1 MFGVRGAVV
10 AVCSLV
16 LAGASSVPAPA
27 SEPGKVI
34 ACEGAENTTYSPGL
48 TLLPKRVSLKAVS
61 DYSCHGLGPAPVPA
75 AGLSV
80 GESPAAS
87 CVTVNSPRVRER
99 VRYADG
105 RKSVIVY
112 GESIAVRAAGVM
124 VVTLTGRVTE
134 GLGAGGTARRTVRM
148 LPAEPPTACLTPAG
162 LGGVTGV
169 GALRITTG

>member
-1 MFGVRGAVV
+1 MFGVRGVVV

-16 LAGASSVPAPA
+16 LTGVSSVPAPA
-27 SEPGKVI
+27 SEPGEVI
-34 ACEGAENTTYSPGL
+34 ACEGAENTRYSPGL
-48 TLLPKRVSLKAVS
+48 TLLPKKVSLKAVS
-61 DYSCHGLGPAPVPA
+61 DYSCRGLGPTPIPA
-75 AGLSV
+75 AGHSM

-105 RKSVIVY
+105 RKSSIVY
-112 GESIAVRAAGVM
+112 GESIAVRVAGVM

-148 LPAEPPTACLTPAG
+148 LPAESPMECLMPSG

-169 GALRITTG
+169 GALRITAG